1 MLSQPFIG
9 KADRSVLRT
18 PAAGGSIR
26 IPGFRPTYSC
36 SLARQMSAGTCMQ
49 AYGSRRRLP
58 GLSQQKS
65 PSLRDCLHTGTSF
78 TRGTT
83 PIPAVSA
90 GIFGRVTCGITAQ
103 PTFHVQPC
111 GSGAKLNLL
120 PEPWMLPADDIH
132 SLLENRDLKHLLRL
146 FLLFFRY
153 VHLNHPF
160 LKSQA
165 LLLLFFFAFFPR
177 RFPAYFLP
185 GAGQEKRAARRAEK
199 AAPAH
204 AGKEKQH

>member
-1 MLSQPFIG
+1 
-9 KADRSVLRT
+9 
-18 PAAGGSIR
+18 
-26 IPGFRPTYSC
+26 
-36 SLARQMSAGTCMQ
+36 MQ

-58 GLSQQKS
+58 ELSQQKS

-165 LLLLFFFAFFPR
+165 LLLLFFFAAFFIL
-177 RFPAYFLP
+177 FFLP
-185 GAGQEKRAARRAEK
+185 ARGKKAVPHAEREMRRPHAQDKKQFGGIDNPPILWHDSDRYTVNKKWQQRRNHHGISDLNHRKAEK
-199 AAPAH
+199 YRPH
-204 AGKEKQH
+204 RS

>member
-1 MLSQPFIG
+1 
-9 KADRSVLRT
+9 
-18 PAAGGSIR
+18 
-26 IPGFRPTYSC
+26 
-36 SLARQMSAGTCMQ
+36 MQ

-58 GLSQQKS
+58 ELSQQKS

-165 LLLLFFFAFFPR
+165 LLLLFFFAFFPAAFSSCFFTR
-177 RFPAYFLP
+177 R
-185 GAGQEKRAARRAEK
+185 GARK
-199 AAPAH
+199 AAPH
-204 AGKEKQH
+204 AEQKSSVHTRGNKKNSSGN

>member
-1 MLSQPFIG
+1 
-9 KADRSVLRT
+9 
-18 PAAGGSIR
+18 
-26 IPGFRPTYSC
+26 
-36 SLARQMSAGTCMQ
+36 MQ

-58 GLSQQKS
+58 ELSQQKS

-111 GSGAKLNLL
+111 DSGAKLNLL

-165 LLLLFFFAFFPR
+165 LLLLFFFSFFPTAFFIL
-177 RFPAYFLP
+177 FF
-185 GAGQEKRAARRAEK
+185 ARRGARKTRRTQSRKSSAHTRGERK
-199 AAPAH
+199 TARGIDKPPILWHDADGYTANKMAA
-204 AGKEKQH
+204 KEESPWNI

>member
-1 MLSQPFIG
+1 
-9 KADRSVLRT
+9 
-18 PAAGGSIR
+18 
-26 IPGFRPTYSC
+26 
-36 SLARQMSAGTCMQ
+36 MQ

-58 GLSQQKS
+58 ELSQQKS

-185 GAGQEKRAARRAEK
+185 GAGQEKQPWELTIRRFYGMMQMDIPQTKMAA
-199 AAPAH
+199 
-204 AGKEKQH
+204 KEESSWNI

>member
-1 MLSQPFIG
+1 
-9 KADRSVLRT
+9 
-18 PAAGGSIR
+18 
-26 IPGFRPTYSC
+26 
-36 SLARQMSAGTCMQ
+36 MQ

-58 GLSQQKS
+58 ELSQQKS

-165 LLLLFFFAFFPR
+165 LLLLFFFAAFFILFFYRHGVKKQCRTQSEKCGVHTR
-177 RFPAYFLP
+177 RTKKQFGGIDNPPILWHDSDGYTVNKKW
-185 GAGQEKRAARRAEK
+185 QQRRNLHGISDLNHRKAEK
-199 AAPAH
+199 H
-204 AGKEKQH
+204 RSHRS